1 MPFLAAINILMV
13 LSKALRIAFWLDI
26 DALAH
31 VIDENPVKLLNFVVL
46 LQAICRPSAPLRA
59 PMGKGPDWLESL
71 LMTIHSSGEKFKT
84 LESVKNNSQVEY
96 ANGEMLLKQRELK
109 EKLYCI
115 FFGFHLSLL

>member
-1 MPFLAAINILMV
+1 
-13 LSKALRIAFWLDI
+13 
-26 DALAH
+26 
-31 VIDENPVKLLNFVVL
+31 
-46 LQAICRPSAPLRA
+46 
-59 PMGKGPDWLESL
+59 MGKGPDWLESL

-115 FFGFHLSLL
+115 FFRLSPFSPVGGARKLFKNSRP